1 MTSPATNEQPP
12 RPGTLVFHTLLEDAF
27 KQLATVEKTAGHAL
41 RNGVSP
47 KEIVD
52 YVNGQ
57 VTDYE
62 RSATQEM
69 LAREPWAMGR
79 VVALVK
85 ARRNPASLGARI
97 LVGALIPAAY
107 GIPTTEDPEADLA
120 ELLDQV

>member
-1 MTSPATNEQPP
+1 MTSPAANPP
-12 RPGTLVFHTLLEDAF
+12 RPGAFHTLVEDA
-27 KQLATVEKTAGHAL
+27 LLESAAIRNTASHAL
-41 RNGVSP
+41 RNGVNP

-57 VTDYE
+57 VSAIE
-62 RSATQEM
+62 RSAIHEM